1 MDNVYREAFAEVLEV
16 IKNSNQRI
24 LEKIPKK
31 FITFLN
37 ENKDNNYIV
46 KIDFTDENWDDSI
59 KQETQAILALIYR
72 DYIVSQEERA
82 RLLTEEKE
90 EQIRIEN
97 ELREKYNPDNL
108 FKKQDQAKKAEEVMT
123 EDVAMVEYKESIFK
137 RFINKIKSI
146 FKMTKRNL

>member
-16 IKNSNQRI
+16 LKNSNQKI
-24 LEKIPKK
+24 LEKIPEK
-31 FITFLN
+31 FITLLN
-37 ENKDNNYIV
+37 ENKDKNYIV
-46 KIDFTDENWDDSI
+46 KIDFTNENWDDSI

-82 RLLTEEKE
+82 RLLTEENE

-108 FKKQDQAKKAEEVMT
+108 FKKHSEDKNVTDNDIQSEV
-123 EDVAMVEYKESIFK
+123 AIIEYKESIFK
-137 RFINKIKSI
+137 RLINKIKDI
-146 FKMTKRNL
+146 FHIK

>member
-37 ENKDNNYIV
+37 ENKDNNYMV

-108 FKKQDQAKKAEEVMT
+108 FKKQDQVKNTEEVMT
-123 EDVAMVEYKESIFK
+123 EEVAMVEYKESIFK

-146 FKMTKRNL
+146 FKMK

>member
-97 ELREKYNPDNL
+97 ELREKYSPDNL
-108 FKKQDQAKKAEEVMT
+108 FQKQDQAKKAEEVMT

-146 FKMTKRNL
+146 FKMK

>member
-24 LEKIPKK
+24 LEKIPEK

-72 DYIVSQEERA
+72 DYIVSQEERV
-82 RLLTEEKE
+82 RLLTEERE

-108 FKKQDQAKKAEEVMT
+108 FKKQDQVKNTEEVMT
-123 EDVAMVEYKESIFK
+123 EEVAMVEYKESIFK

-146 FKMTKRNL
+146 FKMK

>member
-108 FKKQDQAKKAEEVMT
+108 FKKQDQVKNTEEVM
-123 EDVAMVEYKESIFK
+123 EEEVAMVEYKESIFK

-146 FKMTKRNL
+146 FKMK

>member
-1 MDNVYREAFAEVLEV
+1 MDNVYKEAFAEVLEV

-46 KIDFTDENWDDSI
+46 KIDFTDENWDDCI

-108 FKKQDQAKKAEEVMT
+108 FKKQDQVKNTEEAMT
-123 EDVAMVEYKESIFK
+123 EEVAMVEYKESIFK

-146 FKMTKRNL
+146 FHIS

>member
-108 FKKQDQAKKAEEVMT
+108 FQKQDQAKKAEEVMT

-146 FKMTKRNL
+146 FKMK

>member
-146 FKMTKRNL
+146 FKMK